1 MTKFDQNDTRRAS
14 WAIFILL
21 ITILSLFNL
30 LVILFAGLD
39 DVKRVAI
46 IVNIILSLLFLT
58 DFLIHIYLM
67 EDKKGYF
74 WGQLGWLD
82 LLGSIPIPGFNLARI
97 WRFITISRN
106 LRHAGSKEIIR
117 QVAARRADTALIFVA
132 LAVIYIIEFGSI
144 FILRAETGAQSAN
157 ILTADD
163 ALWWVLV
170 TISTVGYGDKFPVT
184 GSGRFVGMFVI
195 FAGVGVFGTL
205 SGFLAKT
212 FLGERKNKTD
222 NQKEES
228 VDPLLLEIR
237 ALQEA
242 YLDGREKQEEET
254 AKLQS
259 RLENL
264 EKLLQEIHS
273 RN

>member
-97 WRFITISRN
+97 WRFITFSRN

-157 ILTADD
+157 ILTAGD